1 MQPTVGYEPH
11 DIKYES
17 RLITLYDLGG
27 GSRVRDIW
35 KHYVA
40 ESFGF
45 IYLIDSSNRNRLNES
60 RITLNAFVENER
72 VHRKPILM

>member
-17 RLITLYDLGG
+17 RGITLYDLGG
-27 GSRVRDIW
+27 GARVRDIW
-35 KHYVA
+35 RHYVA
-40 ESFGF
+40 ESYGF
-45 IYLIDSSNRNRLNES
+45 VYVIDSSNRNRLNEARS
-60 RITLNAFVENER
+60 TLTSFIENEK